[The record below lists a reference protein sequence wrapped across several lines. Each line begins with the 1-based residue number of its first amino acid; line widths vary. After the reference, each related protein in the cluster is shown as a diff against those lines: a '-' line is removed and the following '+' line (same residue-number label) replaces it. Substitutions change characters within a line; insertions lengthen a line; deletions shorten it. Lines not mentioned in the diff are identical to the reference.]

1 MILKTDMENR
11 LQRRNLK
18 EDEQGEETI
27 HSITKR
33 YTKAML

>member
-18 EDEQGEETI
+18 EDEQEEETI
-27 HSITKR
+27 HSITER

>member
-1 MILKTDMENR
+1 MILKTDVENR

-18 EDEQGEETI
+18 EDEQEEEII
-27 HSITKR
+27 HSITER